1 MHEDAWAYDAQERA
15 SGSARDER
23 TDVEQTA
30 ILHDRQRATDGRSSA
45 GKGARSLHEAQHAV
59 KKRRRARYVRRA
71 ERTGKST
78 VRGREESAV
87 AVLATVGVSGQRVDN
102 EQ

>member
-1 MHEDAWAYDAQERA
+1 MHEGAWAYDAQKRA
-15 SGSARDER
+15 GGSAHDER
-23 TDVEQTA
+23 THVEQTA
-30 ILHDRQRATDGRSSA
+30 ILHDQRRATDGRSRA
-45 GKGARSLHEAQHAV
+45 EKGARSLQHAV

-71 ERTGKST
+71 ERTGKGT
-78 VRGREESAV
+78 VRGREELAV